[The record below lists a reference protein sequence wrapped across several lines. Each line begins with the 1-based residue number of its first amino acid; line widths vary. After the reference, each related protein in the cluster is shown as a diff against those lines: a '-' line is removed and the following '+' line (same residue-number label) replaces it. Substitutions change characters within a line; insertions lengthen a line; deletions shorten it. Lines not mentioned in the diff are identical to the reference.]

1 MRLGVTSRRRNRYQN
16 YHSSTSQRYLNI
28 YTRFCSSGESA
39 KKWVGSGADEMR
51 RWPRGCARWF
61 VGVIFRRRRRR
72 RIGASRHARTP
83 RTKASLTVCRQ
94 LDASAQKR
102 RHVRGGGARRF
113 LEGDRGRGGVA
124 PWPRR
129 RVGPRCGF

>member
-51 RWPRGCARWF
+51 RWPRGAARWF
-61 VGVIFRRRRRR
+61 VGVIFRRRRKR
-72 RIGASRHARTP
+72 RIGASRQASTP

-102 RHVRGGGARRF
+102 RQDRGGGARRF
-113 LEGDRGRGGVA
+113 
-124 PWPRR
+124 
-129 RVGPRCGF
+129 F

>member
-1 MRLGVTSRRRNRYQN
+1 MVGRSAELPGAARVDIQVR
-16 YHSSTSQRYLNI
+16 HSLILNI
-28 YTRFCSSGESA
+28 YTRFCSSA
-39 KKWVGSGADEMR
+39 KKCVGKGSELMR
-51 RWPRGCARWF
+51 RWPRGAARWF

-83 RTKASLTVCRQ
+83 RTSASLTVCRQ

>member
-1 MRLGVTSRRRNRYQN
+1 
-16 YHSSTSQRYLNI
+16 
-28 YTRFCSSGESA
+28 
-39 KKWVGSGADEMR
+39 MR
-51 RWPRGCARWF
+51 RWPRGGARWF

-72 RIGASRHARTP
+72 RIGASRHASTP
-83 RTKASLTVCRQ
+83 RTKASLTVCKQ

-102 RHVRGGGARRF
+102 RHVRGGGARLF

-129 RVGPRCGF
+129 RVGPK